1 MLEQYRKTKKVKICI
16 PERKRQYFPMQKIPV
31 NPDPTDVSMP
41 TLETKTYKVN
51 FQMSV
56 KF

>member
-1 MLEQYRKTKKVKICI
+1 MHTGKEETRVPYA
-16 PERKRQYFPMQKIPV
+16 KIPV

-41 TLETKTYKVN
+41 NLETKRYKVN

>member
-1 MLEQYRKTKKVKICI
+1 M
-16 PERKRQYFPMQKIPV
+16 PERKRQDFPMQKIPV

-41 TLETKTYKVN
+41 TLETKRYKVN